1 MNTRPDMAFAV
12 GYLSRFMEDP
22 RQEHMAAMK
31 HLLRYVAGTID
42 YGLTYSRS
50 NGELQLV
57 GYSDSDMAGDI
68 DDRKS
73 TSGILYFLGDS
84 PVAWQSQKQRVVALS
99 SCEAEYIAG
108 AAAACQGVWLR
119 RLLEDMVGTDVS
131 PPQLKMDNQSAIA
144 LSKNP
149 VLHDRSKHIDT
160 RFHFLR
166 VCVDEGAVR
175 LAFVST
181 QGQLADVLTKALG
194 RTKFQELRELIGVK
208 KLKSHQN

>member
-1 MNTRPDMAFAV
+1 
-12 GYLSRFMEDP
+12 
-22 RQEHMAAMK
+22 
-31 HLLRYVAGTID
+31 
-42 YGLTYSRS
+42 
-50 NGELQLV
+50 
-57 GYSDSDMAGDI
+57 
-68 DDRKS
+68 
-73 TSGILYFLGDS
+73 
-84 PVAWQSQKQRVVALS
+84 
-99 SCEAEYIAG
+99 
-108 AAAACQGVWLR
+108 
-119 RLLEDMVGTDVS
+119 
-131 PPQLKMDNQSAIA
+131 MDNQSAIA

>member
-1 MNTRPDMAFAV
+1 MAFAV

-22 RQEHMAAMK
+22 RQEHMAVMK

-42 YGLTYSRS
+42 YGLAYTR
-50 NGELQLV
+50 GDAEFQLV
-57 GYSDSDMAGDI
+57 GYNDNDMAGDV

-73 TSGILYFLGDS
+73 TSGILYFLGGS
-84 PVAWQSQKQRVVALS
+84 PIAWQSQKQRVVALS

-119 RLLEDMVGTDVS
+119 RLLQDVVGAGV
-131 PPQLKMDNQSAIA
+131 PAPQLKMDNQSAIA

-160 RFHFLR
+160 KFHFLR
-166 VCVDEGAVR
+166 ECVDGGEVR

-181 QGQLADVLTKALG
+181 QGQLADIMTKALG
-194 RTKFQELRELIGVK
+194 KAKFQELRELIGVS
-208 KLKSHQN
+208 KLK

>member
-1 MNTRPDMAFAV
+1 
-12 GYLSRFMEDP
+12 
-22 RQEHMAAMK
+22 
-31 HLLRYVAGTID
+31 
-42 YGLTYSRS
+42 
-50 NGELQLV
+50 
-57 GYSDSDMAGDI
+57 MAGDI

>member
-1 MNTRPDMAFAV
+1 
-12 GYLSRFMEDP
+12 
-22 RQEHMAAMK
+22 MAAMKHLLRYVAGTIDYGLTCSSMK

-108 AAAACQGVWLR
+108 AAAACQGIWLR
-119 RLLEDMVGTDVS
+119 RLLEDMVGTDVF

-166 VCVDEGAVR
+166 ACVDEGAVR

>member
-1 MNTRPDMAFAV
+1 MAFAV

-42 YGLTYSRS
+42 YGLAYTR
-50 NGELQLV
+50 GDAELQLV
-57 GYSDSDMAGDI
+57 GYSDSDMAGDV

-73 TSGILYFLGDS
+73 TSGILYFLGGS
-84 PVAWQSQKQRVVALS
+84 PIAWQSQKQHVVALS

-119 RLLEDMVGTDVS
+119 RLLQDVVGAGVP

-160 RFHFLR
+160 KFHILR
-166 VCVDEGAVR
+166 ECVDGGAVR

-181 QGQLADVLTKALG
+181 QGQLADIMTKALG
-194 RTKFQELRELIGVK
+194 KAKFQELRELIGVR
-208 KLKSHQN
+208 KLK